1 MVGQTSAATKKA
13 KEPASVIV
21 SAKPAKQPSERGQT
35 PPNRPV
41 KKSSVPVVM
50 DRQQEAIQKQAKP
63 VSAER
68 KSASPKSPVPAA
80 PEHQPAAIQKQAKPV
95 SAERKPASP
104 KSSVSTATERQPEA
118 IQKQAK
124 PVSAERKPTSPK
136 GPVPAVTERQPETS
150 QKQAE
155 PVPTEL
161 KPASPKSPRGMKV
174 HKKETLKAVVEPRT
188 DLMYHGML
196 ESPQRYDPR
205 RNHHVGAGVPDPQN
219 PELTLDHFQELDHN
233 QDGSIDP
240 VERVF
245 GRLDMDRDFHDRRP
259 R

>member
-1 MVGQTSAATKKA
+1 MGRGTIELVVLGAVCSVALLATTVGQTIAATKKA
-13 KEPASVIV
+13 KEPAPVV
-21 SAKPAKQPSERGQT
+21 AVAKPPKQLSEQGQT
-35 PPNRPV
+35 LPIQRA
-41 KKSSVPVVM
+41 KKSPVPAVTEPKP
-50 DRQQEAIQKQAKP
+50 EAIQKQAKP

-68 KSASPKSPVPAA
+68 KSKNPKSPIPAA
-80 PEHQPAAIQKQAKPV
+80 PEHQPEASQKQV
-95 SAERKPASP
+95 EPASP
-104 KSSVSTATERQPEA
+104 KSSVSAVTERQPEA

-124 PVSAERKPTSPK
+124 PV
-136 GPVPAVTERQPETS
+136 
-150 QKQAE
+150 
-155 PVPTEL
+155 PTEL
-161 KPASPKSPRGMKV
+161 KLASPKSPRGVKV
-174 HKKETLKAVVEPRT
+174 HKKVVPKAVLEPRT

-205 RNHHVGAGVPDPQN
+205 RNHHVGAGIPDPYN
-219 PELTLDHFQELDHN
+219 PELTHDHFQELDHN

>member
-1 MVGQTSAATKKA
+1 MYRVGQEGPVLQAPSHSPDLLHLKELTIGRGMNRGTLELVVLGGVCSVALLATTVGQTSAATKKA
-13 KEPASVIV
+13 KEPAPVV
-21 SAKPAKQPSERGQT
+21 VAVKPPKQPSEQGQT
-35 PPNRPV
+35 SPIHR
-41 KKSSVPVVM
+41 
-50 DRQQEAIQKQAKP
+50 AK
-63 VSAER
+63 
-68 KSASPKSPVPAA
+68 KSPVPAVT
-80 PEHQPAAIQKQAKPV
+80 EH
-95 SAERKPASP
+95 
-104 KSSVSTATERQPEA
+104 QPEA

-124 PVSAERKPTSPK
+124 
-136 GPVPAVTERQPETS
+136 
-150 QKQAE
+150 

-161 KPASPKSPRGMKV
+161 KPASPKSHRGVRV
-174 HKKETLKAVVEPRT
+174 HKKVVPKAVVEPRT

-205 RNHHVGAGVPDPQN
+205 RNHHVGAGVPDPYN

>member
-1 MVGQTSAATKKA
+1 MPSYWPDLLYLKELTIGRGMSRGILELVVLGAVCSVALLVTTVGQTIAATKKA
-13 KEPASVIV
+13 KE
-21 SAKPAKQPSERGQT
+21 SA
-35 PPNRPV
+35 
-41 KKSSVPVVM
+41 PVVVASKPP
-50 DRQQEAIQKQAKP
+50 RQQSEQGQNLSIQRA
-63 VSAER
+63 R
-68 KSASPKSPVPAA
+68 KSPIP
-80 PEHQPAAIQKQAKPV
+80 
-95 SAERKPASP
+95 
-104 KSSVSTATERQPEA
+104 TATGRQPEA
-118 IQKQAK
+118 I
-124 PVSAERKPTSPK
+124 
-136 GPVPAVTERQPETS
+136 

-161 KPASPKSPRGMKV
+161 KPVSPKSPRRMKV
-174 HKKETLKAVVEPRT
+174 QKKDAPKAVVQPRT

-205 RNHHVGAGVPDPQN
+205 RNHHVGAGVPDPYN

>member
-1 MVGQTSAATKKA
+1 MNRGILELVVLGAVCSVALLATTVGQTSAATKKA
-13 KEPASVIV
+13 KEPTPAVV
-21 SAKPAKQPSERGQT
+21 AAKPTKQQSEQGQNPSIQRA
-35 PPNRPV
+35 
-41 KKSSVPVVM
+41 KKSPT
-50 DRQQEAIQKQAKP
+50 
-63 VSAER
+63 
-68 KSASPKSPVPAA
+68 PA
-80 PEHQPAAIQKQAKPV
+80 
-95 SAERKPASP
+95 
-104 KSSVSTATERQPEA
+104 ATERQPEA
-118 IQKQAK
+118 IQKQVK
-124 PVSAERKPTSPK
+124 PAPAERKPASPK
-136 GPVPAVTERQPETS
+136 SPVPAVTEHQPEAI

-155 PVPTEL
+155 PVPTER
-161 KPASPKSPRGMKV
+161 KPASPKSPRGVRV
-174 HKKETLKAVVEPRT
+174 HKKVAPKAVLQPRT

-205 RNHHVGAGVPDPQN
+205 RNHHVGAGVPDPHN